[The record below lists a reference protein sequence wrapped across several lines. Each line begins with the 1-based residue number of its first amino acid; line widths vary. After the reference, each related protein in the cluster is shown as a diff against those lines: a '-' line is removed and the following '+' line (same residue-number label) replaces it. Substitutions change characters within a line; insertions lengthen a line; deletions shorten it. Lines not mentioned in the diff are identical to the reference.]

1 MYHRIVNHPKLPVNW
16 RMLVLT
22 LVVGIVV
29 LIPLYLLFNAGIIS
43 ATFTIWTTVLVFIFA
58 AGYES
63 YLFYLITKAMI
74 NRVEKD

>member
-1 MYHRIVNHPKLPVNW
+1 MYRRVVNHPKLPVNW
-16 RMLVLT
+16 RMIVLT

-29 LIPLYLLFNAGIIS
+29 LIPLYWLYNAGIIS
-43 ATFTIWTTVLVFIFA
+43 ASFTIWATAFVFIFA

-63 YLFYLITKAMI
+63 YLFYLITKEMI

>member
-1 MYHRIVNHPKLPVNW
+1 MYQRITKHPNLPVSW

-22 LVVGIVV
+22 LVIGIVV
-29 LIPLYLLFNAGIIS
+29 LIPLYLLYNAGIIS
-43 ATFTIWTTVLVFIFA
+43 ATLTIWGTVLVFIFA

-74 NRVEKD
+74 SRVDKD